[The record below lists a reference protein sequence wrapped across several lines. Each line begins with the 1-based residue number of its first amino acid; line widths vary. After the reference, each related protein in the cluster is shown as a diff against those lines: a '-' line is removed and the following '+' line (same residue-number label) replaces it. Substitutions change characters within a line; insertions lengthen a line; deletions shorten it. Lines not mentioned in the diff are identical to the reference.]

1 MNSEYSLACCYK
13 RSSRWFDE
21 RSRGIQ
27 GRKGVI
33 ALGGIIP
40 MACAVVAFK
49 KPKLVKTLVLVGA
62 LCAIVG
68 AVCLRVAFIV

>member
-1 MNSEYSLACCYK
+1 
-13 RSSRWFDE
+13 
-21 RSRGIQ
+21 
-27 GRKGVI
+27 
-33 ALGGIIP
+33 

-68 AVCLRVAFIV
+68 AVCLRVAFYSVGITFYSIY

>member
-1 MNSEYSLACCYK
+1 
-13 RSSRWFDE
+13 
-21 RSRGIQ
+21 
-27 GRKGVI
+27 
-33 ALGGIIP
+33 